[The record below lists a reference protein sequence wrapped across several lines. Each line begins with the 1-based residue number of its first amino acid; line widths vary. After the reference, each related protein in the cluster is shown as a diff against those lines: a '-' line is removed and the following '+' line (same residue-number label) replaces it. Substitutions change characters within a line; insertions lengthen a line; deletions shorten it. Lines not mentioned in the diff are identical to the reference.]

1 VDLSAIKVIA
11 ADVDGT
17 LTEGVSFLLDID
29 AIKALRDL
37 ERHGL
42 KVILVSGNSRP
53 VTLTLKRYLGTSAPV
68 VFENGCGYGDF
79 TWEET
84 VPDKSSCLVAR
95 EAADTLLKVLSVKG
109 WRPSWQNP
117 WRKCDFAINAPEG
130 KTSEEDAKKA
140 YKILEELGYLK
151 QGLAVLVSRHA
162 VHIMPKDCGKG
173 KGVKRVVE
181 KMGYDMSEVLA
192 VGDAEN
198 DLEMIKMAGVGV
210 AVADAQEVLKR
221 EADIVAPEPA
231 GKGFAWIAKKV
242 LEAKRSS

>member
-1 VDLSAIKVIA
+1 
-11 ADVDGT
+11 
-17 LTEGVSFLLDID
+17 
-29 AIKALRDL
+29 
-37 ERHGL
+37 
-42 KVILVSGNSRP
+42 
-53 VTLTLKRYLGTSAPV
+53 
-68 VFENGCGYGDF
+68 
-79 TWEET
+79 
-84 VPDKSSCLVAR
+84 
-95 EAADTLLKVLSVKG
+95 
-109 WRPSWQNP
+109 
-117 WRKCDFAINAPEG
+117 
-130 KTSEEDAKKA
+130 
-140 YKILEELGYLK
+140 LK